1 MSELNPY
8 LNNPL
13 HGLKLETL
21 LTELVDHYGFEILA
35 EYTRIKCF
43 EKKPCIESSL
53 KFLKKTEW
61 AREKLEIFYLY
72 KFKNLPKPDDTN
84 YALPPRERIIPEHQ
98 KPREPVEL
106 ILGEAPPPK
115 QRASRPR
122 SGFNKNHSPYAN
134 SNRRMDNKS
143 GYEHRKSKKAKS
155 SQSNDDADEKWD
167 PWAAHR

>member
-1 MSELNPY
+1 MTDTNPY

-13 HGLKLETL
+13 HGLKLDTL
-21 LTELVDHYGFEILA
+21 VTELVEHYGFEILA

-43 EKKPCIESSL
+43 DKNPCIESSI
-53 KFLKKTEW
+53 KFLKKTAW

-84 YALPPRERIIPEHQ
+84 YALPPRERIVPEHQ
-98 KPREPVEL
+98 KPRDPVEL

-115 QRASRPR
+115 QRSSRPNHQKSNTRRAGNPYKQNRQSKR
-122 SGFNKNHSPYAN
+122 SQNNP
-134 SNRRMDNKS
+134 
-143 GYEHRKSKKAKS
+143 
-155 SQSNDDADEKWD
+155 DEPWD